1 MKKITKKKAEEE
13 AEMEKDK
20 DIDLTR
26 KSAEEIIEDR
36 VCSLLCTDIILS
48 RRAEIHS
55 RVIRGLLLRLK

>member
-1 MKKITKKKAEEE
+1 VEKITKKKAEEE

-36 VCSLLCTDIILS
+36 VYSLLCTDIILS

-55 RVIRGLLLRLK
+55 RVLNGLLLRLK

>member
-1 MKKITKKKAEEE
+1 VEKITKKKAEEE
-13 AEMEKDK
+13 AGMEKDK

-36 VCSLLCTDIILS
+36 VYSLLCTDIILS

-55 RVIRGLLLRLK
+55 RVLNGLLLRLK